1 MTASHFYIKFN
12 LSGRPRG
19 AHFLFIFLNLVYN
32 LSMDAILRGLNPP
45 QAEAVKTTEGPVL
58 VLAGAGSGKTKV
70 LTHRIANIIA
80 HGTRPDQ
87 ILAVTFTNKAAKEMR
102 IRLWNL
108 LEQQRQNASRAYLE
122 SQEGSPD
129 SEVGNDGS
137 SAEKPLES
145 PKNSLK
151 HEKPTPNDLK
161 ITLFDEKSL
170 TKPEYTPNVKSEPSR
185 NFMRYMGTFHGIC
198 VRLLHIEHEAAG
210 IGANFTI
217 YDTED
222 QLTLIRRIM
231 REMKLTADKSL
242 TSKNAQSMI
251 SHYQNMG
258 MTPADA
264 KRDAYYPNQK
274 RTAEIYARYEQEKR
288 AADALDFDDL
298 LTKTAEMFEKNPEV
312 RRKWQEKFKYIL
324 IDEYQDTNAVQYK
337 LIKSL
342 VNENRNICVVGDDWQ
357 SIYSWRGADFTN
369 ILNFE
374 RDFPGAKVIK
384 LEQNY
389 RSTGNI
395 LAASQKIINQNKT
408 RTEKTLFTEAGDGE
422 PIAIEGVMDE
432 TAEANY
438 VARQIMSMEPKRGNF
453 SDFAVLY
460 RTNAQSSAFE
470 KAFIA
475 ARIPYKIIG
484 GVRFYDRKEVKDV
497 LALLKLIVN
506 PLDRVSFERVVKNI
520 LSGVGPAS
528 VQKVFDYL
536 NEHPEKNLADLEGLK
551 LTAKANAGVIK
562 VENFLKTMRV
572 NKDITTPEIIE
583 RIVDYFNFGS
593 LLRTDTPDG
602 EERMQNIEVLAS
614 NASVY
619 DTLEEFL
626 EDAAL
631 LSSADESAGDNVV
644 SLMTLHAAK
653 GLEFP
658 VVFMVGL
665 EEGLFPSSRADN
677 SVDELEEERRLAYVG
692 MTRAMEQLFLT
703 FAGSRFSFG
712 GRNYNSPSRFLLE
725 IGYEPYGT
733 GAFGESGAFHS
744 SGGFGILGGDPD
756 GEFGEPTSISDIPS
770 GDYSDFDVD
779 FDPFPDDLPV
789 WEG

>member
-1 MTASHFYIKFN
+1 
-12 LSGRPRG
+12 
-19 AHFLFIFLNLVYN
+19 
-32 LSMDAILRGLNPP
+32 MDEILRGLNQP
-45 QAEAVKTTEGPVL
+45 QVEAVTTLEGPVL

-70 LTHRIANIIA
+70 LTHRIANLIA

-108 LEQQRQNASRAYLE
+108 LEKQRQNAPRAYLE
-122 SQEGSPD
+122 AQEGASD
-129 SEVGNDGS
+129 LEVRSEQGLGS
-137 SAEKPLES
+137 TALES
-145 PKNSLK
+145 PLK
-151 HEKPTPNDLK
+151 ALKRQNAHAKDLK
-161 ITLFDEKSL
+161 ISLFDETTLKQ
-170 TKPEYTPNVKSEPSR
+170 PEPSSGAKASTSGPSR
-185 NFMRYMGTFHGIC
+185 SFMRYMGTFHGIC

-210 IGANFTI
+210 VGANFTI

-242 TSKNAQSMI
+242 TPKNVQSII
-251 SHYQNMG
+251 SHYQNLG

-264 KRDAYYPNQK
+264 KREAYYPNQK
-274 RTAEIYARYEQEKR
+274 RTADIFARYEHEKR
-288 AADALDFDDL
+288 VADALDFDDL
-298 LTKTAEMFEKNPEV
+298 LTKTAEMFEHHPEV
-312 RRKWQEKFKYIL
+312 RQKWQDKFKYIL
-324 IDEYQDTNAVQYK
+324 IDEYQDTNAVQYR

-342 VNENRNICVVGDDWQ
+342 VNDQRNICVVGDDWQ

-408 RTEKTLFTEAGDGE
+408 RTEKKLFTEAGDGE
-422 PIAIEGVMDE
+422 PVTIEGVMDE
-432 TAEANY
+432 TAEAGF
-438 VARQIMSMEPKRGNF
+438 VARQILNLEPKYGSF
-453 SDFAVLY
+453 SNFAVLY
-460 RTNAQSSAFE
+460 RTNAQSSPFE

-497 LALLKLIVN
+497 LAILKLIAN
-506 PLDRVSFERVVKNI
+506 PVDRVSFERIVKNI

-528 VQKVFDYL
+528 IQKVFDYL
-536 NEHPEKNLADLEGLK
+536 DLHPEHNLADLGDLK
-551 LTAKANAGVIK
+551 LTAKASAAVIK
-562 VENFLKTMRV
+562 LENFLKAMRT
-572 NKDITTPEIIE
+572 NQEITAPEIIE

-665 EEGLFPSSRADN
+665 EEGLFPSSRAEN
-677 SVDELEEERRLAYVG
+677 SLDELEEERRLAYVG
-692 MTRAMEQLFLT
+692 MTRAMKQLFLT

-725 IGYEPYGT
+725 LGYEPYGT
-733 GAFGESGAFHS
+733 GNFGESGTFHS
-744 SGGFGILGGDPD
+744 GNESFGILGGDPD
-756 GEFGEPTSISDIPS
+756 GEFGEPTT
-770 GDYSDFDVD
+770 SDFSDFEVD